1 MKEEITIKEIKE
13 AKAELE
19 QNLAKLVNDFEQK
32 YDITVY
38 SVGFDTTR
46 HLDEGG
52 NYTIETITASVELN
66 LKI

>member
-32 YDITVY
+32 YDIAVY
-38 SVGFDTTR
+38 SVGFDTIVHR
-46 HLDEGG
+46 NEMANYKIRELALKVKLD
-52 NYTIETITASVELN
+52 I
-66 LKI
+66 KI